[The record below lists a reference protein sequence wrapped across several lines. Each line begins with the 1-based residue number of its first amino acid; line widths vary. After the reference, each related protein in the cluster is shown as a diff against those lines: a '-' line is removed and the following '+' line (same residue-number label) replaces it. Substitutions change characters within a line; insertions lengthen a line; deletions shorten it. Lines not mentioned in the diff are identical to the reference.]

1 LVNSPLKDKHMKP
14 VDQVGITFANLVLG
28 NGINNNVVNISFGA
42 FEFNASEDGKTVD
55 PAPVITCRL
64 RTDVPCARALYKVLG
79 DLLESID
86 RPSNGKT
93 LKHDPSEPV
102 GKAN

>member
-1 LVNSPLKDKHMKP
+1 MKDLDK
-14 VDQVGITFANLVLG
+14 VGVTFANLVMGCGLH
-28 NGINNNVVNISFGA
+28 NGVVNVTLGA
-42 FEFNASEDGKTVD
+42 FLFEPAIDAKTVD
-55 PAPVITCRL
+55 PSPVVVSRL
-64 RTDVPCARALYKVLG
+64 RTDMPCARALHKSLG

-86 RPSNGKT
+86 NPARPDVKS